1 MYSIQVTGQ
10 NDKSHSYLRKDNL
23 SAFVD
28 HESNTVRQ
36 TVASTS
42 NIPARVDYVDFGLD
56 LIWMDNVNRTICC
69 RLRDVHCTGCP
80 RKRNIKTFSFWTR
93 HSGLLKRILKDIFL
107 LIFLPEGNH
116 KWVGTPKDLV
126 AAV

>member
-1 MYSIQVTGQ
+1 MYNVNLNWESLPHGGPSRIVLHILQCLVKKGDINVFHIQVTGQ
-10 NDKSHSYLRKDNL
+10 NDKSHSYLKKDNL

-56 LIWMDNVNRTICC
+56 LIWMDNVN
-69 RLRDVHCTGCP
+69 
-80 RKRNIKTFSFWTR
+80 
-93 HSGLLKRILKDIFL
+93 LLS
-107 LIFLPEGNH
+107 
-116 KWVGTPKDLV
+116 
-126 AAV
+126 AS

>member
-10 NDKSHSYLRKDNL
+10 NDKSHSYLKKDNL
-23 SAFVD
+23 SALVD

-42 NIPARVDYVDFGLD
+42 NVPTCVDHVDLGLD

-69 RLRDVHCTGCP
+69 RLRDVQGVPENVPSRHV
-80 RKRNIKTFSFWTR
+80 
-93 HSGLLKRILKDIFL
+93 HSGQDTAGSSKGF
-107 LIFLPEGNH
+107 
-116 KWVGTPKDLV
+116 
-126 AAV
+126 

>member
-1 MYSIQVTGQ
+1 MNSIQVTGQ

-69 RLRDVHCTGCP
+69 RLRDVQGVPENVPSRH
-80 RKRNIKTFSFWTR
+80 F
-93 HSGLLKRILKDIFL
+93 HSGQDTLGSSKGF
-107 LIFLPEGNH
+107 
-116 KWVGTPKDLV
+116 
-126 AAV
+126 

>member
-10 NDKSHSYLRKDNL
+10 NDKSHSYLKKDNL
-23 SAFVD
+23 SALID
-28 HESNTVRQ
+28 HESNTIRQ

-69 RLRDVHCTGCP
+69 RLRDVQGVQE
-80 RKRNIKTFSFWTR
+80 IVSSFSFWTR
-93 HSGLLKRILKDIFL
+93 HSGLLKRILKDTFL

>member
-1 MYSIQVTGQ
+1 M
-10 NDKSHSYLRKDNL
+10 RKDNL

-56 LIWMDNVNRTICC
+56 LIWIDNVNRTICC
-69 RLRDVHCTGCP
+69 RPRDVQGVPENVPSRHV
-80 RKRNIKTFSFWTR
+80 
-93 HSGLLKRILKDIFL
+93 HSGKDTAGSSKGF
-107 LIFLPEGNH
+107 
-116 KWVGTPKDLV
+116 
-126 AAV
+126 

>member
-1 MYSIQVTGQ
+1 MNSIQVTGQ

-42 NIPARVDYVDFGLD
+42 NIPARVNYVDFGLD

-69 RLRDVHCTGCP
+69 RLRDVQGVPENAPSRH
-80 RKRNIKTFSFWTR
+80 F
-93 HSGLLKRILKDIFL
+93 HSGQDTA
-107 LIFLPEGNH
+107 GS
-116 KWVGTPKDLV
+116 PKGF
-126 AAV
+126 